1 MILFE
6 KFGKHQLLNRQS
18 ERYVREG
25 MDLSLSTLADQV
37 AACALA
43 LRPLYALIETHVL
56 AAERLHGDDHGSD
69 PGEGEDRS
77 WPRLDLRPRRQAVR
91 RQGPAGGALPA
102 SRLDQANIQSGISRA
117 SSASCRPTLTA
128 ATIGSTARIDDLCRF
143 PRRFDPGFPL
153 RTDPG

>member
-69 PGEGEDRS
+69 RGEGEDRS

-117 SSASCRPTLTA
+117 SRRPAGRRLRRLQSALPL
-128 ATIGSTARIDDLCRF
+128 GSTTCVDFRGDLTR
-143 PRRFDPGFPL
+143 GFH
-153 RTDPG
+153 